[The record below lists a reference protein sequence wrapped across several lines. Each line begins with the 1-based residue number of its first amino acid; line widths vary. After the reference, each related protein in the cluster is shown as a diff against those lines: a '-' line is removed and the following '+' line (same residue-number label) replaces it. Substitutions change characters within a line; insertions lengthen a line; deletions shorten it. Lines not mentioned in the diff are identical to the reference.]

1 MSMAHAILGVL
12 VEGECHGY
20 QIAATLAERIE
31 NGPYNTGQVHQALE
45 RLEAQGM
52 VVSRADDSVNRV
64 RRLFALTAAGRQ
76 EFFAWLKRPVAV
88 ARPVR
93 DEVVVKVVFLGRYE
107 PERLRV
113 LLEERRREHVQRLA
127 YLQRRPKSEQGKTLD
142 IGERLARDAFRF
154 REEAELRWVEH
165 CLANLGHATSH
176 EATPADR
183 ASAGAVAAGMHRE
196 R

>member
-142 IGERLARDAFRF
+142 VGERLARDAFRF

-165 CLANLGHATSH
+165 CLANLGHASH
-176 EATPADR
+176 EPAAERATETA
-183 ASAGAVAAGMHRE
+183 AVASGMQRE